1 MKKII
6 FLTGVVL
13 FFASCSS
20 IRPFEI
26 NRIRTQE
33 PGLTNIEMKDFV
45 VLERVSGSAVVSS
58 VKKSDGSFD
67 GDTHLYGSLD
77 EYDAV
82 YLNLGVGSTSLEPK
96 SPFDAAL
103 ANAIYQ
109 MIEKADGLQAD
120 AVIFVRSK
128 TEVRTEHG
136 KQIVTVKVS
145 GTAVKIKK

>member
-6 FLTGVVL
+6 FLVGLVL
-13 FFASCSS
+13 VFGSCRSV
-20 IRPFEI
+20 RPFEV
-26 NRIRTQE
+26 NRIRNQE
-33 PGLTNIEMKDFV
+33 PVLSNIEMKDFV
-45 VLERVSGSAVVSS
+45 VLERVAGSAIVSS
-58 VKKSDGSFD
+58 VKKIDGSFD

-82 YLNLGVGSTSLEPK
+82 YLNIGVGTTSLEPK
-96 SPFDAAL
+96 TPFDAAL

-109 MIEKADGLQAD
+109 MIEKADELQAD
-120 AVIFVRSK
+120 AIIFVRSK
-128 TEVRTEHG
+128 TEVKTEHG

>member
-6 FLTGVVL
+6 FLVGSVL
-13 FFASCSS
+13 VFGSCRSV
-20 IRPFEI
+20 RPFEV
-26 NRIRTQE
+26 NRIRNQE
-33 PGLTNIEMKDFV
+33 PVLSNIEMKDFV
-45 VLERVSGSAVVSS
+45 VLERVAGSAIVSS
-58 VKKSDGSFD
+58 VKKIDGSFD

-82 YLNLGVGSTSLEPK
+82 YLNIGVGTTSLEPK
-96 SPFDAAL
+96 TPFDAAL

-109 MIEKADGLQAD
+109 MIEKADELQAD

-128 TEVRTEHG
+128 TEVKTEHG

>member
-6 FLTGVVL
+6 FLVGLVL
-13 FFASCSS
+13 VFGSCRSV
-20 IRPFEI
+20 RPFEV
-26 NRIRTQE
+26 NRIRNQE
-33 PGLTNIEMKDFV
+33 PVLSNIEMKDFV
-45 VLERVSGSAVVSS
+45 VLERVAGSAIVSS
-58 VKKSDGSFD
+58 VKKIDGSFD

-82 YLNLGVGSTSLEPK
+82 YLNIGVGTTSLEPK
-96 SPFDAAL
+96 TPFDAAL

-109 MIEKADGLQAD
+109 MIEKADELQAD

-128 TEVRTEHG
+128 TEVKTEHG

>member
-6 FLTGVVL
+6 FLVGLVL
-13 FFASCSS
+13 VFGSCRSV
-20 IRPFEI
+20 RPFEV
-26 NRIRTQE
+26 NRIRNQE
-33 PGLTNIEMKDFV
+33 PVLSNIEMKDFV
-45 VLERVSGSAVVSS
+45 VLERVAGSAVVSS

-82 YLNLGVGSTSLEPK
+82 YLNIGVGTTSLEPK
-96 SPFDAAL
+96 TPFDAAL

-109 MIEKADGLQAD
+109 MIEKADELQAD
-120 AVIFVRSK
+120 AIIFVRSK
-128 TEVRTEHG
+128 TEVKTEHG

>member
-6 FLTGVVL
+6 FLVGLVL
-13 FFASCSS
+13 VFGSCRSV
-20 IRPFEI
+20 RPFEV
-26 NRIRTQE
+26 NRIRNQE
-33 PGLTNIEMKDFV
+33 PVLSNIEMKDFV
-45 VLERVSGSAVVSS
+45 VLERVAGSAVVSS
-58 VKKSDGSFD
+58 VKKIDGSFD

-82 YLNLGVGSTSLEPK
+82 YLNIGVGTTSLEPK
-96 SPFDAAL
+96 TPFDAAL

-109 MIEKADGLQAD
+109 MIEKADELQAD
-120 AVIFVRSK
+120 AIIFVRSK
-128 TEVRTEHG
+128 TEVKTEHG

>member
-1 MKKII
+1 MKKVI
-6 FLTGVVL
+6 FLVSLVL
-13 FFASCSS
+13 AFASCKS

-26 NRIRTQE
+26 NRIRNSE
-33 PGLTNIEMKDFV
+33 PMLANIEMKDFV

-58 VKKSDGSFD
+58 VKRNDGTFD

-82 YLNLGVGSTSLEPK
+82 YLNIGVGTTSLEPK
-96 SPFDAAL
+96 TPFDAAL

-109 MIEKADGLQAD
+109 MIEKADALQAD

-128 TEVRTEHG
+128 TEVKTEHG